1 MPQPFMNAVMTN
13 KGAELLT
20 KAQAG
25 EAKIEFTRIVTGSG
39 NYLETEKTFEYLQEK
54 TSLRALKQSFMPS
67 SITIAAPRS
76 VLIKALITN
85 HPVSGPDLAEGY
97 YINEMGLYA
106 KEKDGDSSTEIL
118 YSITVTTGANGDFMP
133 PYNGYSPAEIQ
144 QEYYATVSNTAQVT
158 IISGQGAIALADD
171 LAETNR
177 RVDELENGTKNITAI
192 PFDRGEPIG
201 KEITLTWAEIKA
213 KVEAGDFSEFNI
225 GDWKSV
231 KTKDGNETF
240 IMEIA
245 GINMYTAK
253 TAGSFPEYHID
264 FISRDCLQG
273 AAPFH
278 SSNNNQESFKDTSM
292 YTFLN
297 STVFSRLPD
306 DLQAVIT
313 GKIVE
318 NCKISD
324 ITKSNLWLPTEIEV
338 YGFRCYSEWDFR
350 YEFGSAG
357 YLQYPIFRLGN
368 RYIFKGEANGML
380 SGDGYWLL
388 SPDARDTINYCAV
401 GQNGAPASNYAT
413 YTRNIPICF
422 TIGKEWP
429 ETP

>member
-1 MPQPFMNAVMTN
+1 MPQPFINAVMTN

-25 EAKIEFTRIVTGSG
+25 EAKIEFTRLVTGSG
-39 NYLETEKTFEYLQEK
+39 SYQEAEKTFEYLQER
-54 TSLRALKQSFMPS
+54 TGLRVLKQSFMPS
-67 SITIAAPRS
+67 SVTTVPPRS

-85 HPVSGPDLAEGY
+85 HPVSGQELAEGY

-106 KEKDGDSSTEIL
+106 KEKDGDSSTEVL

-158 IISGQGAIALADD
+158 IISGQGAVALADD
-171 LAETNR
+171 LADTNR
-177 RVDELENGTKNITAI
+177 RVDELEGRTENITVL
-192 PFDRGEPIG
+192 PFDKAERIG
-201 KEITLTWAEIKA
+201 KEITLSWAEIKA
-213 KVEAGDFSEFNI
+213 KVEAGDFSGFNI

-231 KTKDGNETF
+231 ITKDAAETF

-253 TAGSFPEYHID
+253 MAGLLPEYHID

-273 AAPFH
+273 AVPFH
-278 SSNNNQESFKDTSM
+278 DRANSNENNFKDTSM

-297 STVFSRLPD
+297 SSVFSRLPD
-306 DLQAVIT
+306 DLQAVIM

-318 NCKISD
+318 N
-324 ITKSNLWLPTEIEV
+324 TKDSGLTSSNLWLPTELEV
-338 YGFRCYSEWDFR
+338 YGFMCNSVLVADY
-350 YEFGSAG
+350 GSAG
-357 YLQYPIFRLGN
+357 YLQYPIFKLGN
-368 RYIFKGEANGML
+368 RYIHKGEANGV
-380 SGDGYWLL
+380 STGEGYWLMN
-388 SPDARDTINYCAV
+388 PNKNDTYSYCTV
-401 GQNGAPASNYAT
+401 GQNCRPESSGASYG
-413 YTRNIPICF
+413 RSVPICF

-429 ETP
+429 EKT